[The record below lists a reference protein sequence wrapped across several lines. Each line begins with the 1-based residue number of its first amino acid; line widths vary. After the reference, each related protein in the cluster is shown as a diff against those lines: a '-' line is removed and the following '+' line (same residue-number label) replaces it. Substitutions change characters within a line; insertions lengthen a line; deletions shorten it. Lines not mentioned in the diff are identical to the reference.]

1 MDPCDFL
8 EEMIEWAEIINTPAI
23 YKRMVN
29 STYAD
34 GHFSLDHALVLQSFT
49 KLLAETYPNLSDEFI
64 EEFNNIICS
73 YYKPLEI
80 ILLLIA

>member
-1 MDPCDFL
+1 MDVCDFV
-8 EEMIEWAEIINTPAI
+8 EEMIEWVEIIKTPAI
-23 YKRMVN
+23 YKRMVMT
-29 STYAD
+29 TYAD
-34 GHFSLDHALVLQSFT
+34 GHYSLDRALVLQCLT
-49 KLLAETYPNLSDEFI
+49 KMLAEIYPNLSDEFI